1 MQLTLKYRFRNKK
14 PMYFAVKKELCIR
27 KRIFTPEYIFLKLL
41 PKRTFGLLKKQN
53 EI

>member
-14 PMYFAVKKELCIR
+14 PMYFAKKKNFALENVSLHLNM
-27 KRIFTPEYIFLKLL
+27 FLKLL
-41 PKRTFGLLKKQN
+41 PKRIFWLQKLQN